1 MVMIDEKKLADAI
14 REEVGKMVQEL
25 REMIDQ
31 LKERIIPKENT
42 DEGQQG

>member
-14 REEVGKMVQEL
+14 REEVSKTVQEL